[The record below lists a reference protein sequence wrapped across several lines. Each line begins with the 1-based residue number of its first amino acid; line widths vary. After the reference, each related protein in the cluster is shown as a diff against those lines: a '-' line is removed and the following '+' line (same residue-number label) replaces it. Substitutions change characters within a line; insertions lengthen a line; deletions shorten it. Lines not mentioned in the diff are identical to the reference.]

1 MRQIMSDKNE
11 NRSLNNIIFPRWV
24 TIGAL
29 DFSSTEFRL
38 VGDADRKEEIH
49 YEIGGQVSGFTVEE
63 IKISDHKIEI
73 TLKNPGKGFVQ
84 VYPTNMVKYK
94 YNLP

>member
-1 MRQIMSDKNE
+1 MGLIMSDKNE
-11 NRSLNNIIFPRWV
+11 NRSSDNIIFPNWV

-29 DFSSTEFRL
+29 DFSSNEFRL
-38 VGDADRKEEIH
+38 VGDADKKEEIH
-49 YEIGGQVSGFTVEE
+49 YEIGGLVGGFTVEE
-63 IKISDHKIEI
+63 IKISDYKIEI
-73 TLKNPGKGFVQ
+73 TLKNPEKGFVQ